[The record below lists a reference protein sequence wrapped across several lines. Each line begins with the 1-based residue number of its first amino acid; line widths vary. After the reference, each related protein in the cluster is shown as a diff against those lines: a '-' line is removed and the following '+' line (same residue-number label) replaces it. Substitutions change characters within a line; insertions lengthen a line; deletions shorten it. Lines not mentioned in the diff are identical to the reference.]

1 MFSPSYFVRALVL
14 AISDPK
20 KLKKRLEWKKDLIF
34 FGQNLEILAT
44 VGAFTAWSRVDQTY
58 NGIPLHPFQKGSLVV
73 LNVCKVKD
81 EQEKNSKI
89 LQE

>member
-1 MFSPSYFVRALVL
+1 MEIP
-14 AISDPK
+14 AI
-20 KLKKRLEWKKDLIF
+20 
-34 FGQNLEILAT
+34 

-81 EQEKNSKI
+81 EQEKTQKSFKKI
-89 LQE
+89 ERKQGMQSIQN

>member
-1 MFSPSYFVRALVL
+1 MSIQTLVL
-14 AISDPK
+14 HRVK
-20 KLKKRLEWKKDLIF
+20 GLEWKKRPHIF
-34 FGQNLEILAT
+34 FGQNLEISAI

-89 LQE
+89 FQE